1 MLKLKKLLVLGGC
14 GLIGA
19 EVVRDL
25 AATSE
30 FEKIT
35 VADGDYEKAQALVAS
50 LSDPRFDAR
59 AVQVRDK
66 ASVVALMKD
75 GYDLVCNCLPFEF
88 DTYITQCC
96 VDAGVTGTDLG
107 ATKDQLAMNSLL
119 EEKGLLFVVCDGISP
134 GTSNMIASYANEK
147 LDRLDEVHIAFASFR
162 AIQTAPGLVRT
173 TLWELDPNEGGR
185 SYYEGGR
192 QHYVGPF
199 SGEKIVDFPE
209 PFGPQP
215 AYYVPH
221 NEVYTI
227 PMTMPSVKVCT
238 IRGAWTPR
246 QHRMLKFLNDYG
258 FFTTRPIKVGDTQ
271 IAPIEFIEKFIFAN
285 DDFKKEELWGFSLV
299 VDCKGILDGK
309 ETELRFYTKTP
320 GQDEWGEIASYARST
335 ACSMSVGV
343 QLLAKGIDQVGIRT
357 PDQVYDP
364 QEYMDELKKRGVVL
378 HERNGMFGLPK

>member
-35 VADGDYEKAQALVAS
+35 VADGNIEKAEELVAS
-50 LSDPRFDAR
+50 LNDPRFDAR
-59 AVQVRDK
+59 AVQVKDK

-107 ATKDQLAMNSLL
+107 ATKDQLAMNGLL

-162 AIQTAPGLVRT
+162 AIQTAPGAGAHHAVGARSKRGWPQLLR
-173 TLWELDPNEGGR
+173 GR
-185 SYYEGGR
+185 KAALCR
-192 QHYVGPF
+192 PVLRRKNRRF
-199 SGEKIVDFPE
+199 SGAVR
-209 PFGPQP
+209 P
-215 AYYVPH
+215 AA
-221 NEVYTI
+221 
-227 PMTMPSVKVCT
+227 
-238 IRGAWTPR
+238 G
-246 QHRMLKFLNDYG
+246 L
-258 FFTTRPIKVGDTQ
+258 
-271 IAPIEFIEKFIFAN
+271 
-285 DDFKKEELWGFSLV
+285 
-299 VDCKGILDGK
+299 
-309 ETELRFYTKTP
+309 LRAA
-320 GQDEWGEIASYARST
+320 Q
-335 ACSMSVGV
+335 
-343 QLLAKGIDQVGIRT
+343 
-357 PDQVYDP
+357 
-364 QEYMDELKKRGVVL
+364 
-378 HERNGMFGLPK
+378 

>member
-1 MLKLKKLLVLGGC
+1 MLKHKHLLVLGGC
-14 GLIGA
+14 GLIGS

-25 AATSE
+25 SATSK
-30 FEKIT
+30 FETIT
-35 VADGDYEKAQALVAS
+35 VADGNYEKAVALVES
-50 LSDPRFDAR
+50 LNDPRFS
-59 AVQVRDK
+59 VRKVEIRNKQEVID
-66 ASVVALMKD
+66 LMKD
-75 GYDLVCNCLPFEF
+75 GFDIVCNCLPFEF
-88 DTYITQCC
+88 DTYINECC
-96 VDAGVTGTDLG
+96 LAANIVGTDLG
-107 ATKDQLAMNSLL
+107 ATKDQLAMNDQLV
-119 EEKGLLFVVCDGISP
+119 EKGLLFVVCDGISP
-134 GTSNMIASYANEK
+134 GTTNMIAAYANEK

-185 SYYEGGR
+185 SYFLDGK

-209 PFGPQP
+209 PFGDQP

-227 PMTMPSVKVCT
+227 PMTMPTVKHCT
-238 IRGAWTPR
+238 IRGSWTPKT
-246 QHRMLKFLNDYG
+246 HRMLKFLYDYG
-258 FFTTRPIKVGDTQ
+258 FFTTPPIKVGDTE

-285 DDFKKEELWGFSLV
+285 DDMKEEPLWGFSLV
-299 VDCKGILDGK
+299 VDCKGILNG
-309 ETELRFYTKTP
+309 EEVELRFYTQTP
-320 GQDEWGEIASYARST
+320 GQDEWGKVASYARST

-343 QLLAKGIDQVGIRT
+343 QLLAKGIDAIGIKT

-364 QEYMDELKKRGVVL
+364 QEYIDELGKRGVVL

>member
-35 VADGDYEKAQALVAS
+35 VADGNIEKAEELVAS
-50 LSDPRFDAR
+50 LNDPRFDAR
-59 AVQVRDK
+59 AVQVKDK

-107 ATKDQLAMNSLL
+107 ATKDQLAMNGLL

-185 SYYEGGR
+185 SYYEGGK

-227 PMTMPSVKVCT
+227 SDDDAFCQGLHDQ
-238 IRGAWTPR
+238 RRLDAASA
-246 QHRMLKFLNDYG
+246 QDA
-258 FFTTRPIKVGDTQ
+258 Q
-271 IAPIEFIEKFIFAN
+271 IPQRLRLLYYQA
-285 DDFKKEELWGFSLV
+285 DQSRRYR
-299 VDCKGILDGK
+299 DCADRIY
-309 ETELRFYTKTP
+309 R
-320 GQDEWGEIASYARST
+320 EIHLCQR
-335 ACSMSVGV
+335 
-343 QLLAKGIDQVGIRT
+343 
-357 PDQVYDP
+357 
-364 QEYMDELKKRGVVL
+364 
-378 HERNGMFGLPK
+378 